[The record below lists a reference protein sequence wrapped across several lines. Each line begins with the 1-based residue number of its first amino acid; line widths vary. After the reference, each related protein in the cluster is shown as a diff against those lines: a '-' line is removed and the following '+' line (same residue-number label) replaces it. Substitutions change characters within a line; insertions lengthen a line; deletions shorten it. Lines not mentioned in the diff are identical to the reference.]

1 MKARKMLE
9 DVYKIVYRND
19 KNTFKTEMEKLDG
32 LSDSELKK
40 KILND
45 EIYIYVKPF
54 KEPSLDDIKSFADY
68 LKIDLDEKLVLP
80 SHGNVV
86 TENPVPVG
94 LAS

>member
-9 DVYKIVYRND
+9 DVYKIVYKND
-19 KNTFKTEMEKLDG
+19 QETYLKEIEKLNN

-54 KEPSLDDIKSFADY
+54 KEPSLDDIKEFADY
-68 LKIDLDEKLVLP
+68 LNIELDEKLILP
-80 SHGNVV
+80 SNGNIV